1 MVVIMIYIQKQ
12 IEIYTKNH
20 YLLKD
25 NNNYINNIIVVIMIY
40 MQKQIEIYIKNHYL
54 LNDIFSQ
61 KTHLYDNN
69 TNNNSKN
76 NNTKNKKNIY

>member
-1 MVVIMIYIQKQ
+1 MIYSAK
-12 IEIYTKNH
+12 
-20 YLLKD
+20 
-25 NNNYINNIIVVIMIY
+25 
-40 MQKQIEIYIKNHYL
+40 
-54 LNDIFSQ
+54 

>member
-40 MQKQIEIYIKNHYL
+40 IQKQI
-54 LNDIFSQ
+54 
-61 KTHLYDNN
+61 
-69 TNNNSKN
+69 
-76 NNTKNKKNIY
+76 